1 MLDEEACISKVP
13 YLYGEHGSIYGRHK
27 REGRSALPG
36 EASRPARELLSSRGD
51 RKGFEESAEGKVSS
65 ATEPKAGT

>member
-1 MLDEEACISKVP
+1 MLDEEAYISKVP

-36 EASRPARELLSSRGD
+36 EASELARGPLS
-51 RKGFEESAEGKVSS
+51 
-65 ATEPKAGT
+65 P

>member
-36 EASRPARELLSSRGD
+36 EASRL
-51 RKGFEESAEGKVSS
+51 AEG
-65 ATEPKAGT
+65 ATIAVRW